1 MAYTWSNYSDLTRV
15 PGPPNQEV
23 DEEGE
28 LGRPFFLN
36 ILSTLGRQNTLESSG
51 WLVCLILASLSQLK
65 RPIQVLPM
73 PTREFF

>member
-51 WLVCLILASLSQLK
+51 
-65 RPIQVLPM
+65 
-73 PTREFF
+73 

>member
-51 WLVCLILASLSQLK
+51 WLVMFNSG
-65 RPIQVLPM
+65 LPE
-73 PTREFF
+73 PAETPHSSIAHAY